1 MIFNIFFGLLQCLMH
16 IEERLQEFCIRSK
29 ALAHLLLAT
38 EFCSMELLTST
49 LQLEVNDVPL
59 LMAVAS
65 THSPQVTEKYGL
77 SFQ

>member
-1 MIFNIFFGLLQCLMH
+1 MH
-16 IEERLQEFCIRSK
+16 IEQRLQEFCTLSK
-29 ALAHLLLAT
+29 SLAELLLAT
-38 EFCSMELLTST
+38 EFCSMDLLTSV

-65 THSPQVTEKYGL
+65 THSPQVTQKYGL

>member
-1 MIFNIFFGLLQCLMH
+1 MH
-16 IEERLQEFCIRSK
+16 IEQRLREFLMRSK

-38 EFCSMELLTST
+38 EFCTMEFLTST

-65 THSPQVTEKYGL
+65 THTPEVTEKYGL

>member
-1 MIFNIFFGLLQCLMH
+1 MH
-16 IEERLQEFCIRSK
+16 IEQRLQEFLMRSK

-38 EFCSMELLTST
+38 EFCTMEFLTAA

-65 THSPQVTEKYGL
+65 THSPEVAEKYGL

>member
-1 MIFNIFFGLLQCLMH
+1 M
-16 IEERLQEFCIRSK
+16 RSK

-38 EFCSMELLTST
+38 EFCTMEFLTSA

-65 THSPQVTEKYGL
+65 THSPEVTEKYGL